1 MAKILVDTNILS
13 IAYLPQA
20 PDWIWDWLE
29 SLPRGAIALPWVA
42 VYETEYGIRTAQRDN
57 PAKALEL
64 LVWFEEFLRSNVVFP
79 EMDIVAARLLG
90 QMAATPG
97 MSHFFVTTERK
108 NKAGQTL
115 KMSKIKLGCDPML
128 AALAISHQLPIATF
142 NLRDFMYI
150 NRYFPLPGIY
160 SPEADAWILE
170 PPVGWGLDSG
180 ANDDLPSERRPG
192 WARGPKYKGRG
203 PSI

>member
-13 IAYLPQA
+13 VAYLPHA
-20 PDWIWDWLE
+20 PEWIWEWLE

-42 VYETEYGIRTAQRDN
+42 IYETEYGIRTVQRDN
-57 PAKALEL
+57 PTKALEL
-64 LVWFEEFLRSNVVFP
+64 LEWFEEFLGSNVAFP
-79 EMDIVAARLLG
+79 EMDIKAARLLG
-90 QMAATPG
+90 QMAATPV
-97 MSHFFVTTERK
+97 MRQFFVTAERK
-108 NKAGQTL
+108 NKNGLPL
-115 KMSKIKLGCDPML
+115 KMLKIRLGCDAML

-160 SPEADAWILE
+160 SPEADAWILG
-170 PPVGWGLDSG
+170 PPIGWGMDSG

-192 WARGPKYKGRG
+192 WARGSKYKGRG